1 MIIFE
6 ISNPNLMQ
14 TREPFD
20 ALFGK
25 KKVIIGMVHLQA
37 LPGAPR
43 YENNIGAVIEAALT
57 DAAALE
63 QGGVDG
69 IMIENF
75 FDAPFFKDHVPPE
88 TVAAMTRVITTI
100 RQKTNLPLGVNVLRN
115 DGISALAIAAACE
128 TQFVRINIV
137 SWAMLADQGIIE
149 GRAAEIARYRKMLG
163 ANVLIFTD
171 CLTKHAEPLAPMQM
185 EWVALDT
192 WERGGADAL
201 VISGKATGYATDL
214 GDVIAAR
221 KGASDAPLLIGSGVN
236 VENVHD
242 FLPTV
247 DGVLVGTSLKVDGH
261 VENPVDVARVRAI
274 VDKVRGFVE

>member
-1 MIIFE
+1 M
-6 ISNPNLMQ
+6 S

-20 ALFGK
+20 KLFSK
-25 KKVIIGMVHLQA
+25 KKVVIGMVHLQA

-43 YENNIGAVIEAALT
+43 YAGSMTPVIDAALA
-57 DAAALE
+57 DASALI

-75 FDAPFFKDHVPPE
+75 FDAPFWKDHVPPE
-88 TVAAMTRVITTI
+88 TVASMARVVTFL
-100 RQKTNLPLGVNVLRN
+100 RQKIQLPLGVNVLRN
-115 DGISALAIAAACE
+115 DGISALAIAAACDA
-128 TQFVRINIV
+128 QFVRINIV

-163 ANVLIFTD
+163 ADVLIFTD

-192 WERGGADAL
+192 WERGGVDAL
-201 VISGKATGYATDL
+201 VVSGKATGYATDL

-221 KGASDAPLLIGSGVN
+221 KAVPDAPLLIGSGVTAES
-236 VENVHD
+236 VLD
-242 FLPTV
+242 YLPVV
-247 DGVLVGTSLKVDGH
+247 DGVLVGTSLKKEGRVDNAVDAMRVQTI
-261 VENPVDVARVRAI
+261 VER
-274 VDKVRGFVE
+274 VRGFKHT

>member
-1 MIIFE
+1 MH
-6 ISNPNLMQ
+6 

-20 ALFGK
+20 QLFGG
-25 KKVIIGMVHLQA
+25 KKVVIGMVHLRA
-37 LPGAPR
+37 LPGAPG
-43 YENNIGAVIEAALT
+43 YDGKMSAVIEAAWADALT
-57 DAAALE
+57 LE

-75 FDAPFFKDHVPPE
+75 FDAPFWKDRVPPE
-88 TVAAMTRVITTI
+88 TVAGMTRVIATL
-100 RQKTNLPLGVNVLRN
+100 RQKTNVPLGVNVLRN

-128 TQFVRINIV
+128 AQFVRINIV
-137 SWAMLADQGIIE
+137 SWAMLTDQGVIE
-149 GRAAEIARYRKMLG
+149 GRAADIARYRKMLG

-201 VISGKATGYATDL
+201 VISGKATGFATDL

-221 KGASDAPLLIGSGVN
+221 KGAPDAPILIGSGASA
-236 VENVHD
+236 ENVHD
-242 FLPTV
+242 LLSV
-247 DGVLVGTSLKVDGH
+247 ADGVIVGTALKTEGR
-261 VENPVDVARVRAI
+261 VENPVALERVQALVQRVRAFQA
-274 VDKVRGFVE
+274 K

>member
-1 MIIFE
+1 MH
-6 ISNPNLMQ
+6 S
-14 TREPFD
+14 REPFD
-20 ALFGK
+20 QLFGK
-25 KKVIIGMVHLQA
+25 KKIVIGMVHLQA

-43 YENNIGAVIEAALT
+43 YENNLNAVIDAALA
-57 DAAALE
+57 DANALE

-75 FDAPFFKDHVPPE
+75 FDAPFWKDHVPPE
-88 TVAAMTRVITTI
+88 TVASMARVISTI
-100 RQKTNLPLGVNVLRN
+100 RQKTKIPLGVNVLRN
-115 DGISALAIAAACE
+115 DGISALAIASACDC
-128 TQFVRINIV
+128 QFVRINII

-149 GRAAEIARYRKMLG
+149 GRAAEISRYRKMLG

-171 CLTKHAEPLAPMQM
+171 CLTKHAVPLAPQQM

-221 KGASDAPLLIGSGVN
+221 KGVPSAPLLIGSGVT
-236 VENVHD
+236 VENVLD
-242 FLPTV
+242 FMPIV
-247 DGVLVGTSLKVDGH
+247 DGVLVGTSLKADGR
-261 VENPVDVARVRAI
+261 VENPVDAARARAV
-274 VDKVRGFVE
+274 VDKVRGFVG

>member
-1 MIIFE
+1 
-6 ISNPNLMQ
+6 MQ
-14 TREPFD
+14 NREAFTK
-20 ALFGK
+20 LFGAK
-25 KKVIIGMVHLQA
+25 KIVIGMVHLKA

-43 YENNIGAVIEAALT
+43 YENNIGAAIDAALA

-75 FDAPFFKDHVPPE
+75 FDAPFFKEHVPPE
-88 TVAAMTRVITTI
+88 TVASMSRVITMI
-100 RQKTNLPLGVNVLRN
+100 RQKTKLPLGVNVLRN

-128 TQFVRINIV
+128 AQFVRINIV

-163 ANVLIFTD
+163 ANILIFTD

-192 WERGGADAL
+192 WERGGVDAL
-201 VISGKATGYATDL
+201 VVSGKATGYATDL

-221 KGASDAPLLIGSGVN
+221 KGAPDAPLLIGSGVT
-236 VENVHD
+236 VENVLD
-242 FLPTV
+242 FLPVV
-247 DGVLVGTSLKVDGH
+247 DGAIVGTSLKVDGRA
-261 VENPVDVARVRAI
+261 ENPVEVVRVRA
-274 VDKVRGFVE
+274 VVEKVRGFVEH

>member
-1 MIIFE
+1 M
-6 ISNPNLMQ
+6 S
-14 TREPFD
+14 TRGPFD
-20 ALFGK
+20 QLFGK
-25 KKVIIGMVHLQA
+25 KKIVIGMVHLKA

-43 YENNIGAVIEAALT
+43 YENNLNAVIDAALA
-57 DAAALE
+57 DANALE

-75 FDAPFFKDHVPPE
+75 FDAPFFKEHVPPE
-88 TVAAMTRVITTI
+88 TVASMARVISTI
-100 RQKTNLPLGVNVLRN
+100 RQKTKIPLGVNVLRN
-115 DGISALAIAAACE
+115 DGISALAIASACDC
-128 TQFVRINIV
+128 QFVRINII

-171 CLTKHAEPLAPMQM
+171 CLTKHAVPLAPQQM

-221 KGASDAPLLIGSGVN
+221 KGVPNAPLLIGSGVT
-236 VENVHD
+236 VENVLD
-242 FLPTV
+242 FMPIV
-247 DGVLVGTSLKVDGH
+247 DGVLVGTSLKADGR
-261 VENPVDVARVRAI
+261 VENPVDAARARAV
-274 VDKVRGFVE
+274 VDKVRGFVG